1 MLNFLRDAVLLLGA
15 VLIATGVWLIYAPAG
30 LIAAGI
36 FLIVYAVLDGF
47 DETNDN
53 NEGSE
58 DAR

>member
-1 MLNFLRDAVLLLGA
+1 MLDLFRDAILLLGA
-15 VLIATGVWLIYAPAG
+15 VLIATGVWMIYAPAG

-36 FLIVYAVLDGF
+36 FLIVYAVIDGLD
-47 DETNDN
+47 DTNDN